1 MADAIEELRAVI
13 ASLKLPSLD
22 SQAITIR
29 AGLLEFP
36 SGTITTTIALTI
48 PGNKFGG
55 IFAFALPSCMYFHA
69 KNAIG
74 TREKYSA
81 ADLNGAIVEAEGAS
95 VQLPNGVWI
104 HAVEFVPMQAM
115 PAFTRRRS
123 RTLRQVIFALNA
135 EDRCFRPVVS
145 SLSDTVI
152 STLHDTVALDF
163 AAIQQERLPPLKKIQ
178 QLIFD
183 DMPDVTR
190 SALSEALAAA
200 GLRRPRSGPRSAN
213 RTARNEP

>member
-48 PGNKFGG
+48 PDNKFGG
-55 IFAFALPSCMYFHA
+55 IFAFVLPACMNFHA
-69 KNAIG
+69 KNTVG

-81 ADLNGAIVEAEGAS
+81 ADLNGAIVEAEGAN
-95 VQLPNGVWI
+95 VQLPDGTWI

-115 PAFTRRRS
+115 PALTRRRS
-123 RTLRQVIFALNA
+123 RILRQVIFALEA

-145 SLSDTVI
+145 SLPDTVM
-152 STLHDTVALDF
+152 SALHGMVALDF
-163 AAIQQERLPPLKKIQ
+163 AAIQQERLPSLKQIQ
-178 QLIFD
+178 KCIFD

-190 SALSEALAAA
+190 SALSETLAAA
-200 GLRRPRSGPRSAN
+200 GLRKPRSGPRSAKG
-213 RTARNEP
+213 TARNEP